1 MNKSTIAVRAEK
13 LLSSGRSIAAA
24 DELLRSGQSTFG
36 RWCLPGLLPQECT
49 AALYGPTGAGKTFVA
64 LHLAIS
70 LASGASWFG
79 NKIEPGT
86 IAYFASENR
95 PGVEARGVA
104 AARHIGLSLGD
115 LPIEFL
121 PPEPIHTA
129 GWADVMNEVLD
140 RTELRYQRR
149 LTAVFLDTLGA
160 TFGGNDQND
169 SAKMTIAA
177 DAMQAVSERF
187 KCAFVAVHHSGK
199 DIQKG
204 LRGSQVLK
212 DRVDTVLALNKTR
225 DGGACLTIEKQRNG
239 PTDTVLT
246 CNFAPVDVDRGG
258 GLVERTR
265 VVADLVMANVSSPAI
280 APTDPKPH
288 GLSRDT
294 TIVLEEIRAAKEPVF
309 VRNLKILTE
318 AKLIEAKQRNDGAV
332 RSAISNAKKQLISK
346 GYIELDPSGETVR
359 IRQKASE
366 L

>member
-1 MNKSTIAVRAEK
+1 MSKSSITVRVEK

-49 AALYGPTGAGKTFVA
+49 AALYGPTGTGKTFVA

-70 LASGASWFG
+70 LASGTSWFG
-79 NKIEPGT
+79 NKLEPGT
-86 IAYFASENR
+86 IVYFASENR

-104 AARHIGLSLGD
+104 AARHMGLSLGD

-121 PPEPIHTA
+121 PPEPIHNA
-129 GWADVMNEVLD
+129 GWADVMNEALD
-140 RTELRYQRR
+140 RIELRYQRR

-187 KCAFVAVHHSGK
+187 RCAFVAMHHSGK
-199 DIQKG
+199 DAQKG

-212 DRVDTVLALNKTR
+212 DRADTVLALNR
-225 DGGACLTIEKQRNG
+225 IRGGGARLTIEKQRNG

-246 CNFAPVDVDRGG
+246 CNFASVDVDRGG
-258 GLVERTR
+258 GLAERTH
-265 VVADLVMANVSSPAI
+265 VVTDLMIANASSPAI

-288 GLSRDT
+288 SLSRDEA
-294 TIVLEEIRAAKEPVF
+294 IVLDAIQTASEPVV
-309 VRNLKILTE
+309 VRNLRILTKD
-318 AKLIEAKQRNDGAV
+318 KLIDAKQRDDRAV
-332 RSAISNAKKQLISK
+332 RSAISNAKKRLKDK
-346 GYIELDPSGETVR
+346 GYIEIDETTGSVR
-359 IRQKASE
+359 IC
-366 L
+366 